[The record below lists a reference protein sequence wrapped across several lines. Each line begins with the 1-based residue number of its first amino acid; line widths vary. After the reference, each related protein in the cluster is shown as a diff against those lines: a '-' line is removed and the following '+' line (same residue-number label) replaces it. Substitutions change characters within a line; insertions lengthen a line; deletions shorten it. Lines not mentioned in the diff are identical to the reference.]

1 MRGVGKSRCAMTLMI
16 ELPAELEN
24 RLKIEAQTRGVAPEE
39 YARKL
44 LEENLPKSS
53 PPEEAQGNSLQR
65 LFAQWDAE
73 DATDD
78 PAEIARRQQEWEEL
92 KKALNENRGSYRKPF
107 P

>member
-1 MRGVGKSRCAMTLMI
+1 MTLMI
-16 ELPAELEN
+16 ELPAELEK
-24 RLKIEAQTRGVAPEE
+24 RLRSEAQTHGVAPED
-39 YARKL
+39 YARKV
-44 LEENLPKSS
+44 LEENIPK
-53 PPEEAQGNSLQR
+53 PIAPEGNSLQR

-92 KKALNENRGSYRKPF
+92 KQALNANRGSYRKPF